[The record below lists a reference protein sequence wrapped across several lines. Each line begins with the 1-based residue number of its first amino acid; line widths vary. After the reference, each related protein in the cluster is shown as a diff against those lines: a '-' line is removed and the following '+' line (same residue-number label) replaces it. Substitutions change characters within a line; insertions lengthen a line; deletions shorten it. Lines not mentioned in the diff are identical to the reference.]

1 VGVREAGVTTR
12 DQTTK
17 DEIIAGLVEA
27 RECILVA
34 ASAVPAE
41 KQDEVFLG
49 VWSMKELLAHLVGW
63 DYTNLQAA
71 QEILEGRMPSFYAH
85 RDRGWKSYNESLVA
99 RYRREDYA
107 ELLASVAGS
116 HRELI
121 AYLRTVPAKEFDRDR
136 GLRAGRY
143 KVTIA
148 RLLRVE
154 TDDEKKHCAQIREFL
169 GLD

>member
-1 VGVREAGVTTR
+1 VSSKDRV
-12 DQTTK
+12 TK
-17 DEIIAGLVEA
+17 DEVITGLIEA
-27 RECILVA
+27 RECILAA
-34 ASAVPAE
+34 ASAVPPE

-63 DYTNLQAA
+63 DYANLQAA
-71 QEILEGRMPSFYAH
+71 QEILGDCLPSFYAH
-85 RDRGWKSYNESLVA
+85 HDRGWKSYNEGLVVQ
-99 RYRREDYA
+99 YRRGDYD
-107 ELLASVAGS
+107 ELLASVEGS

-121 AYLRTVPAKEFDRDR
+121 AYLKTVPAEEFERDR

-148 RLLRVE
+148 RLLRAE

-169 GLD
+169 RWEAG